1 MIGFDRVARVLLH
14 DMTAAS
20 SSPHHGKTSPFRR
33 YQRTATMMTSG
44 GKRKL
49 AKPAWQAWL
58 QLTDL
63 GCATSP
69 HRGLTRMYLPS
80 TARPRY
86 RLATVETSRSTR
98 CRSGSAK
105 VSQVDIDP
113 YELRIL
119 DVNVDLQ
126 EDLRSR

>member
-1 MIGFDRVARVLLH
+1 MAAAEVLRQRMPELIIRAERRHVRPRARRSRDFHPAMIGFDRVARVLLH

-20 SSPHHGKTSPFRR
+20 SSPHHGKTSPSRR

-63 GCATSP
+63 GV
-69 HRGLTRMYLPS
+69 LLPEQVS
-80 TARPRY
+80 
-86 RLATVETSRSTR
+86 RLLFTVPE
-98 CRSGSAK
+98 SAADDND
-105 VSQVDIDP
+105 QGCEHP
-113 YELRIL
+113 
-119 DVNVDLQ
+119 Q
-126 EDLRSR
+126 